1 MAETQRLI
9 QMDKRLILI
18 ALMVF
23 ALWCPAD
30 AQFVWKWTPVPID
43 STWDDIKD
51 LRATQVISKYNA
63 QVAPLQEIVGYS
75 EDEYNKERPESG
87 LSNFA
92 ADVIKAIAEKKT
104 GDKVDIA
111 MTNFG
116 GIRTSL
122 PKGVVRV
129 YDIFS
134 IFPFD
139 NYIVVFDIK
148 GTDLR
153 RFLDQMVSRR
163 RVEAL
168 SNVEIEIEDRRAV
181 ILNVA
186 GAPLDD
192 ERVYRFATINF
203 LMDGGDGVVLSD
215 VAFNRIDTGI
225 WIRDAIVE
233 YLKEQ
238 MDRGEKISLHR
249 DGRVRYIDRKE
260 SKGEEGR

>member
-1 MAETQRLI
+1 M
-9 QMDKRLILI
+9 KRTLLI
-18 ALMVF
+18 A
-23 ALWCPAD
+23 ALLLALPWAAV
-30 AQFVWKWTPVPID
+30 AQFTYKWTPVPMD
-43 STWDDIKD
+43 STWDVMKD
-51 LRATQVISKYNA
+51 LRATQLIERYSP

-75 EDEYNKERPESG
+75 ADEYAKERPESG

-92 ADVIKAIAEKKT
+92 ADVIKAIAEEKT
-104 GDKVDIA
+104 GLKVDIA

-122 PKGVVRV
+122 PKGAVRV

-139 NYIVVFDIK
+139 NSIVVFDIK

-153 RFLDQMVSRR
+153 RFLDRMVARH

-168 SNVEIEIEDRRAV
+168 SGVEIVIDDRTPV
-181 ILNVA
+181 KLDVA

-192 ERVYRFATINF
+192 GRTYRFATINF
-203 LMDGGDGVVLSD
+203 LMDGGDGVMLSD
-215 VAFNRIDTGI
+215 VAFNRIDTDI

-233 YLKEQ
+233 YLKAQ
-238 MDRGEKISLHR
+238 TARGEQIVLHP
-249 DGRVRYIDRKE
+249 DGRVRYINQT
-260 SKGEEGR
+260 GEEKK